1 MKYALV
7 IPGGRIAQ
15 IEETVFDVA
24 PPFMWVEV
32 SYDVTPNTHYW
43 DGEKAVLIP
52 APEPEPPTVPAVVSR
67 AKGKVVLIRAGLWQS
82 VLDYVAAI
90 PDPEQRAIAEVALH
104 DTQEWSRESP
114 FMAAIS
120 SALGVTEEQ
129 MDQLFIATQE
139 VVL

>member
-1 MKYALV
+1 MKYALI
-7 IPGGRIAQ
+7 IPGGSIAQ
-15 IEETVFDVA
+15 IEATVFDVA
-24 PPFMWVEV
+24 PPFEWVEV
-32 SYDVTPNTHYW
+32 SDDVTPNTHYW

-52 APEPEPPTVPAVVSR
+52 APEPEPPTVPAVVSS

-104 DTQEWSRESP
+104 GTQEWSRNSP

-129 MDQLFIATQE
+129 MDQLFVATQE

>member
-1 MKYALV
+1 MKKAL
-7 IPGGRIAQ
+7 IHGNRICQVENESFPVA
-15 IEETVFDVA
+15 EPLFWVDVDD
-24 PPFMWVEV
+24 
-32 SYDVTPNTHYW
+32 DVRPDTHEW
-43 DGEKAVLIP
+43 RDGAAALIT

-67 AKGKVVLIRAGLWQS
+67 AKGKVVLIQAGLWQS

-90 PDPEQRAIAEVALH
+90 PDPAHRALAEVALH
-104 DTQEWSRESP
+104 DTQEWSRDSP

>member
-1 MKYALV
+1 MKYALI

-15 IEETVFDVA
+15 IEATVFDVA
-24 PPFMWVEV
+24 PPFEWVEV

-52 APEPEPPTVPAVVSR
+52 EPEPEPPTVPAVISR
-67 AKGKVVLIRAGLWQS
+67 AKGKIVLIQAGLWQS
-82 VLDYVAAI
+82 VLNYVAAI
-90 PDPEQRAIAEVALH
+90 PDPVQKAIAEVALH
-104 DTQEWSRESP
+104 DTQEWSRDSP

-120 SALGVTEEQ
+120 SAIGVTEEQ

>member
-7 IPGGRIAQ
+7 IPGGKIAQ
-15 IEETVFDVA
+15 IEETAFDVA

-32 SYDVTPNTHYW
+32 PDGVTPNAHYW

-67 AKGKVVLIRAGLWQS
+67 AKGKVVLIQAGLWQS

-90 PDPEQRAIAEVALH
+90 PDPAQRAIAEVALH
-104 DTQEWSRESP
+104 DIQEWSRNSP

-129 MDQLFIATQE
+129 MDQLFVATQE